1 MFKKIFNSLRNAK
14 ITYKLFFIFAVL
26 FYVLIN
32 SWFFSYTT
40 ASDVE
45 ESYKNLEQNTLPSLL
60 ATNILKDNLHS
71 ALLAAYDYVSTGN
84 AQSKKLYEEKFYDV
98 TAASIELFNLSE
110 TQEELEFTTKFI
122 DEQINDIRTTTEK
135 LIIAYEADPND
146 PEIEMALSELSILRN
161 DFNNFLEYEIT
172 AKIRSQIQTAS
183 SDIESRANRIT
194 YYLVLVVVL
203 VVIIIIFLFVFIS
216 QNITKPVHILTEA
229 AKQFGQ
235 GKFVEVKI
243 DRKDELGLFAQT
255 FNKMAKDISAAQKA
269 LREELEKTKEVDR
282 QKSEFLSIAAHQLRT
297 PMSGIKWMLKMTL
310 DGDLGNVSDEQKHHL
325 KTGLENSER
334 MIALIN
340 SLLDVT
346 RIEEQK
352 FQYNY
357 EIAPMET
364 IISIIVDSLKTNAA
378 SKNIKLK
385 VNKPEFLPP
394 IKVDKEKIKIAL
406 TNLIDNAIKYSP
418 KDSQITVDIKKEK
431 DHMLISVADQG
442 YGIPKAQQAHV
453 FSKFFRGSNI
463 LKIDTEYES
472 IGTGLGLYLTKDVV
486 TKHEGEIWFES
497 EENKGTTFYI
507 KLPL

>member
-1 MFKKIFNSLRNAK
+1 MNMFKKIFNSLRNAK

-203 VVIIIIFLFVFIS
+203 VVIIIIFL
-216 QNITKPVHILTEA
+216 
-229 AKQFGQ
+229 
-235 GKFVEVKI
+235 
-243 DRKDELGLFAQT
+243 
-255 FNKMAKDISAAQKA
+255 
-269 LREELEKTKEVDR
+269 
-282 QKSEFLSIAAHQLRT
+282 
-297 PMSGIKWMLKMTL
+297 
-310 DGDLGNVSDEQKHHL
+310 
-325 KTGLENSER
+325 
-334 MIALIN
+334 
-340 SLLDVT
+340 
-346 RIEEQK
+346 
-352 FQYNY
+352 
-357 EIAPMET
+357 
-364 IISIIVDSLKTNAA
+364 
-378 SKNIKLK
+378 
-385 VNKPEFLPP
+385 
-394 IKVDKEKIKIAL
+394 
-406 TNLIDNAIKYSP
+406 
-418 KDSQITVDIKKEK
+418 
-431 DHMLISVADQG
+431 
-442 YGIPKAQQAHV
+442 
-453 FSKFFRGSNI
+453 
-463 LKIDTEYES
+463 
-472 IGTGLGLYLTKDVV
+472 
-486 TKHEGEIWFES
+486 
-497 EENKGTTFYI
+497 
-507 KLPL
+507 